1 MAYNKGM
8 AEIMSGEDKAWGSLA
23 GLLPDDVCR
32 RTGALYNERSKIYSL
47 AAFGTLF
54 SIDPQKKQI
63 MNLEPEGEIFLTR
76 LRYFFVLSLLW
87 YMVKA
92 ADVMPGGKL
101 VKPSGMTGGDI
112 FFRGSH
118 VLPLDAIANKYG
130 HDRKGFRDR
139 GLSHGGKVV
148 EYGDAAVE
156 LSPFQKIPVTVIL
169 WLADEEWEARAD
181 LLFDSTALNHLPI
194 DVLWSV
200 AMMSVLIFL

>member
-1 MAYNKGM
+1 M
-8 AEIMSGEDKAWGSLA
+8 AEIISGEDKAWETVA
-23 GLLPDDVCR
+23 ALLPDDVCT
-32 RTGALYNERSKIYSL
+32 RTGALYNDRSKIYSL
-47 AAFGTLF
+47 SAFGTLF
-54 SIDPQKKQI
+54 SIDPQEKIILSLGPQ
-63 MNLEPEGEIFLTR
+63 GEIFLTR

-92 ADVMPGGKL
+92 TDVKPNGKL

-118 VLPLDAIANKYG
+118 LLPLESIAKKYAR
-130 HDRKGFRDR
+130 DRRGFRER
-139 GLSHGGKVV
+139 GLSHGGRVV
-148 EYGDAAVE
+148 EYGDAAIE
-156 LSPFQKIPVTVIL
+156 LCPFPKVPVTVIL
-169 WLADEEWEARAD
+169 WLADEEWEARAE

>member
-1 MAYNKGM
+1 M
-8 AEIMSGEDKAWGSLA
+8 AEIISGEDKAWETLA

-32 RTGALYNERSKIYSL
+32 RTGAAYNDQSGIYTL

-54 SIDPQKKQI
+54 SVDPQKKNI
-63 MNLEPEGEIFLTR
+63 LHLEPAGEIFLTR

-87 YMVKA
+87 YLVKA
-92 ADVMPGGKL
+92 SDMKPAGEL

-118 VLPLDAIANKYG
+118 VLPLDSIAKKYA
-130 HDRKGFRDR
+130 HDRRAFRER
-139 GLSHGGKVV
+139 GLLHGGSAV
-148 EYGDAAVE
+148 EYGDAAIE
-156 LSPFQKIPVTVIL
+156 LSPFPRIPVTVIL
-169 WLADEEWEARAD
+169 WLADEEWDARAD
-181 LLFDSTALNHLPI
+181 LLFDSTALDHLPI

>member
-1 MAYNKGM
+1 MV
-8 AEIMSGEDKAWGSLA
+8 EIISGEDKAWGILA

-32 RTGALYNERSKIYSL
+32 RTGAQYNERSKLYTL
-47 AAFGTLF
+47 PAFGALL
-54 SIDPQKKQI
+54 SIDPQKKII

-76 LRYFFVLSLLW
+76 LRYFFLLSLLW

-92 ADVMPGGKL
+92 SDVEPNGTL

-118 VLPLDAIANKYG
+118 VLPLDSIAKKYA
-130 HDRKGFRDR
+130 HDRKGFRER

-148 EYGDAAVE
+148 EYGDAAIE
-156 LSPFQKIPVTVIL
+156 LCPFPKVPVTVIL

-181 LLFDSTALNHLPI
+181 ILFDSTALSHLPI
-194 DVLWSV
+194 DVIWSV

>member
-1 MAYNKGM
+1 M
-8 AEIMSGEDKAWGSLA
+8 AEIISGEDKAWEILA

-32 RTGALYNERSKIYSL
+32 RTGAQYNDRSKIYDL
-47 AAFGTLF
+47 PAFGTLF
-54 SIDPQKKQI
+54 SVDPQKKI
-63 MNLEPEGEIFLTR
+63 ILNLEPEGEIFLTR

-92 ADVMPGGKL
+92 SDVRPAGML

-118 VLPLDAIANKYG
+118 VLPLDSIAKKYA
-130 HDRKGFRDR
+130 HDRRAFRER
-139 GLSHGGKVV
+139 GLLHGGRAV
-148 EYGDAAVE
+148 EYGDVAIE
-156 LSPFQKIPVTVIL
+156 LLPFAHIPVTLIL
-169 WLADEEWEARAD
+169 WLADDEWEARAD

>member
-1 MAYNKGM
+1 MAG
-8 AEIMSGEDKAWGSLA
+8 IISGEDKAWEMLA

-32 RTGALYNERSKIYSL
+32 RSGALYDERSRLYSL
-47 AAFGTLF
+47 SVFGALF
-54 SIDPQKKQI
+54 SIDPHKRLI
-63 MNLEPEGEIFLTR
+63 INLEPQGELFLTR

-92 ADVMPGGKL
+92 SDARPAGRL
-101 VKPSGMTGGDI
+101 IKPTGMSGGDI

-118 VLPLDAIANKYG
+118 VLPLESVAKKYAY
-130 HDRKGFRDR
+130 DRKAFRER

-148 EYGDAAVE
+148 EYGDAAIE
-156 LSPFQKIPVTVIL
+156 LYPFPKIPITVIL
-169 WLADEEWEARAD
+169 WLADEEWDARAD
-181 LLFDSTALNHLPI
+181 LLFDSTALQHLPI

>member
-1 MAYNKGM
+1 MV
-8 AEIMSGEDKAWGSLA
+8 EIISGEDKAWELLA

-32 RTGALYNERSKIYSL
+32 RTGAEYNDHKGIYTLVS
-47 AAFGTLF
+47 FGTLF
-54 SIDPQKKQI
+54 SVDPKKKVI

-92 ADVMPGGKL
+92 SDAMPCGKL
-101 VKPSGMTGGDI
+101 IKPSGMSGGDI

-118 VLPLDAIANKYG
+118 VLPLESIAKKYA
-130 HDRKGFRDR
+130 HDRRAFRER
-139 GLSHGGKVV
+139 GLLHGGRAV
-148 EYGDAAVE
+148 EYGDVAIE
-156 LSPFQKIPVTVIL
+156 LSAFAKIPITVIF
-169 WLADEEWEARAD
+169 WLADEEWDARAD

-194 DVLWSV
+194 DVLWSI